1 MVYTCGMAC
10 VKYLLF
16 IFNFIFFLSG
26 LGLIVIGAYVKTQ
39 YGEYLTFADGTLTN
53 AAVFLIALGV
63 IVFIIGFLGC
73 CGAIRESYCMVTT
86 FAVLLGIIF
95 VLEIVAGILGFV
107 YKGKVKE
114 KGDAAVARAVT
125 KYDTEDGA
133 KGFLDWTQKTLKCCG
148 KAGAADYDARAKGI
162 PGSCCGKANDK
173 MCSKSEAHKKGCTMK
188 FEEFVKDNL
197 LLVGGFAIGI
207 AFIQLLG
214 IVFAC
219 CLMSAIKVE
228 YTTVK
233 A

>member
-1 MVYTCGMAC
+1 MVYSCGMAC

-39 YGEYLTFADGTLTN
+39 YGEYLTFADGSFAN
-53 AAVFLIALGV
+53 AAVFLIVLGV

-73 CGAIRESYCMVTT
+73 CGAVRESYCMVTT

-95 VLEIVAGILGFV
+95 VLEIVAGVLGFV

-114 KGDAAVARAVT
+114 KGEGAVKRAVT
-125 KYDTEDGA
+125 NYYNEDEAGA
-133 KGFLDWTQKTLKCCG
+133 KGFMDWTQKTLKCCG
-148 KAGAADYDARAKGI
+148 QSGPGDYGGKVPD
-162 PGSCCGKANDK
+162 SCKTYTD
-173 MCSKSEAHKKGCTMK
+173 GCTQK
-188 FEEFVKDNL
+188 FEDFVKGNL

-214 IVFAC
+214 IIFAC

-228 YTTVK
+228 YSSVK
-233 A
+233 T